1 MTATPLLDSVAT
13 VEELRRLPESELQ
26 RLAAELRTATIDAVS
41 KTGGHL
47 GAGLGVVE
55 LTVALHYVFQT
66 PDDRL
71 IWDVG
76 HQAYPHK
83 ILTGRRDRIETLRQ
97 KGGLSGFTKRSES
110 AFDPFGA
117 GHSSTS
123 ISAGLGMAVGSDLQG
138 HRRNVIS
145 VIGDGSMSAGMAFEG
160 MNNAGASDSRLI
172 VILNDND
179 MSIAQ
184 PVGAMSS
191 YLSRLITSEPF
202 HSIRDLMR
210 EVASRFPA
218 EIERTARRAREAARD
233 LISGNSVFSQLGFL
247 HIGPIDG
254 HDMSHLLPVLKNI
267 RDGHARG
274 PVLVHVVTEKGK
286 GHPFAGPSAEKYHA
300 VPKFDVITGTQQKS
314 VGNAPSYTSVFAQAL
329 MAAAEADD
337 RIVAI
342 TAAMPSGTGLD
353 KVKTRFPNRVFDVG
367 IAEQHAVTFAAG
379 LATEGMRPFCALYST
394 FLQRGYDQIVHD
406 VAIQK
411 LPVRFAIDRAGVVG
425 NDGATHAG
433 VYDVAYLSCLPN
445 MVIMCPSDEAEL
457 LHMVATAAAHDDG
470 PSAVRYP
477 RGEGVGIDLPDAGEV
492 LPIGRGRIIREGEG
506 TALLSLGTR
515 LADCLTAAD
524 ELAAAHGDFTIA
536 DARFAKPLDTDL
548 IDRLATSHDRLLI
561 VEENSPGGF
570 SAHVMQYLAN
580 AGHLDSGLVVRC
592 MSLPDRMIDHDSQAG
607 QIALAGLDARGIAET
622 LLAMPGLALPR
633 PALPGLAL
641 PGLAGDDGDS
651 GHETRGKATS

>member
-13 VEELRRLPESELQ
+13 VDDLRRLPEGDLQ
-26 RLAAELRTATIDAVS
+26 RLAAELRTATINAVS

-71 IWDVG
+71 VWDVG

-97 KGGLSGFTKRSES
+97 KGGLSGFTKRSE
-110 AFDPFGA
+110 ADFDPFGA

-179 MSIAQ
+179 MSIGQ

-314 VGNAPSYTSVFAQAL
+314 VGNAPSYTSVFAQGL
-329 MAAAEADD
+329 SAAAEADD

-353 KVKTRFPNRVFDVG
+353 KIKTRFPNRVVDGG

-379 LATEGMRPFCALYST
+379 LAAEGMKPFAAIYST
-394 FLQRGYDQIVHD
+394 FLQRGYDQLVHD
-406 VAIQK
+406 VAIQN
-411 LPVRFAIDRAGVVG
+411 LPVRFAIDRAGLVG
-425 NDGATHAG
+425 ADGATHAG
-433 VYDVAYLSCLPN
+433 VFDLAYLSCLPN
-445 MVIMCPSDEAEL
+445 MMIMCPSDEAEL
-457 LHMVATAAAHDDG
+457 AHMTATAAAYDSG
-470 PSAVRYP
+470 PSALRYP
-477 RGEGVGIDLPDAGEV
+477 RGTGTGVELPQAPQRLE
-492 LPIGRGRIIREGEG
+492 IGKAKLVKKGTDIAII
-506 TALLSLGTR
+506 SLGTMLDVCIEVADR
-515 LADCLTAAD
+515 LESCGVTVSL
-524 ELAAAHGDFTIA
+524 A
-536 DARFAKPLDTDL
+536 DARFAKPFDRDL
-548 IDRLATSHDRLLI
+548 ICKFATSHQAMII
-561 VEENSPGGF
+561 VEESSLGGF
-570 SAHVMQYLAN
+570 SAHVLQFM
-580 AGHLDSGLVVRC
+580 AGEGLLDNELKVRVA
-592 MSLPDRMIDHDSQAG
+592 SLPDTYIDHAERGSQLA
-607 QIALAGLDARGIAET
+607 AAGLDADSLFA
-622 LLAMPGLALPR
+622 LAAKLVLSKTASIMAKSSRIPV
-633 PALPGLAL
+633 
-641 PGLAGDDGDS
+641 
-651 GHETRGKATS
+651 E

>member
-13 VEELRRLPESELQ
+13 VDALRRLPEGDLQ

-66 PDDRL
+66 QHDRL

-83 ILTGRRDRIETLRQ
+83 ILTGRRERIETLRQ

-110 AFDPFGA
+110 EFDPFGA

-138 HRRNVIS
+138 HKRNVIS
-145 VIGDGSMSAGMAFEG
+145 VIGDGAMSAGMAFEG

-210 EVASRFPA
+210 EVTSRFPA

-314 VGNAPSYTSVFAQAL
+314 AGNAPSYTSIFAQGL

-379 LATEGMRPFCALYST
+379 LATEGMRPFCTLYST
-394 FLQRGYDQIVHD
+394 FLQRRYDQIVHD
-406 VAIQK
+406 VAIQN
-411 LPVRFAIDRAGVVG
+411 LAVRFAIDRAGVVG

-477 RGEGVGIDLPDAGEV
+477 RGEGVGVDLPDAGQI
-492 LPIGRGRIIREGEG
+492 LPIGRGRIVREGTG

-524 ELAAAHGDFTIA
+524 DLAAVHGAFTVA

-548 IDRLATSHDRLLI
+548 IDRLATSHDRLLV

-580 AGHLDSGLVVRC
+580 AGHLDRGLVVRC

-607 QIALAGLDARGIAET
+607 QIALAGLHAEGIANT
-622 LLAMPGLALPR
+622 LRAMPGLAG
-633 PALPGLAL
+633 AN
-641 PGLAGDDGDS
+641 AG
-651 GHETRGKATS
+651 TRDTSRGASRGGKATS

>member
-633 PALPGLAL
+633 LAV

>member
-13 VEELRRLPESELQ
+13 VEELRRLPEGELQ

-314 VGNAPSYTSVFAQAL
+314 VGNAPSYTSVFAQGL

-353 KVKTRFPNRVFDVG
+353 KVRTRFPNRVFDVG

-515 LADCLTAAD
+515 LADCVTAAD

-607 QIALAGLDARGIAET
+607 QIALAGLDARGIVET
-622 LLAMPGLALPR
+622 LLAMPGLAV
-633 PALPGLAL
+633 PGLAVPGL
-641 PGLAGDDGDS
+641 AVPGLAGDAGDS
-651 GHETRGKATS
+651 GHETRGKATY

>member
-1 MTATPLLDSVAT
+1 MTSTPLLDRIASVDD
-13 VEELRRLPESELQ
+13 LRRLPEGDLHRLASEL
-26 RLAAELRTATIDAVS
+26 RDATIGAVS

-55 LTVALHYVFQT
+55 LTVALHHVFNT
-66 PDDRL
+66 PHDRV

-97 KGGLSGFTKRSES
+97 KDGLSGFTKRSES
-110 AFDPFGA
+110 EFDPFGA

-123 ISAGLGMAVGSDLQG
+123 ISAGLGMAVGSNLQG
-138 HRRNVIS
+138 IQRNVIA
-145 VIGDGSMSAGMAFEG
+145 VIGDGAMSAGMAFEG

-210 EVASRFPA
+210 EVAAKFPA

-254 HDMSHLLPVLKNI
+254 HDMAHLLPVLKNI

-314 VGNAPSYTSVFAQAL
+314 AGNAPSYTSVFAKGL
-329 MAAAEADD
+329 IAAAEQDD
-337 RIVAI
+337 KIVAI

-353 KVKTRFPNRVFDVG
+353 KIKARFPDRVFDVG

-379 LATEGMRPFCALYST
+379 LATEGMKPFCALYST
-394 FLQRGYDQIVHD
+394 FLQRGYDQLVHD
-406 VAIQK
+406 VAIQN
-411 LPVRFAIDRAGVVG
+411 LPVRFAIDRAGLVG

-433 VYDVAYLSCLPN
+433 VFDIAYLSCLPN

-457 LHMVATAAAHDDG
+457 MHMVATSVAHDDG

-477 RGEGVGIDLPDAGEV
+477 RGEGVGVELPEIGDV
-492 LPIGRGRIIREGEG
+492 LKIGRGRIVREGQG
-506 TALLSLGTR
+506 TAILSLGTR
-515 LADCLTAAD
+515 LADAMRAAEQLED
-524 ELAAAHGDFTIA
+524 DIGPVTVA
-536 DARFAKPLDTDL
+536 DARFAKPMDTDL
-548 IDRLATSHDRLLI
+548 LDRLAQNHARLLI
-561 VEENSPGGF
+561 VEENSQGGF
-570 SAHVMQYLAN
+570 SAHVLQYLAN
-580 AGHLDSGLVVRC
+580 AGHLDGGLTVRC
-592 MSLPDRMIDHDSQAG
+592 LSLPDRLIDHDSQAG
-607 QIALAGLDARGIAET
+607 QLALAGIDADGIAET
-622 LLAMPGLALPR
+622 LRMMNGGPDSKYTTKAG
-633 PALPGLAL
+633 PAASKTPA
-641 PGLAGDDGDS
+641 
-651 GHETRGKATS
+651 

>member
-13 VEELRRLPESELQ
+13 VEELRRLPEGELQ
-26 RLAAELRTATIDAVS
+26 RLAAELRMATIDAVS

-110 AFDPFGA
+110 EFDPFGA

-314 VGNAPSYTSVFAQAL
+314 VGNAPSYTSVFAQGL
-329 MAAAEADD
+329 MAAAESDD

-406 VAIQK
+406 VAIQN

-457 LHMVATAAAHDDG
+457 MHMVATAAVHDDG

-477 RGEGVGIDLPDAGEV
+477 RGEGVGVDLPDVGEI

-524 ELAAAHGDFTIA
+524 ELAPTHGDFTIA

-580 AGHLDSGLVVRC
+580 AGHLDGGLVVRC

-607 QIALAGLDARGIAET
+607 QIAMAGLDARGIAEA
-622 LLAMPGLALPR
+622 LLAMPGLA
-633 PALPGLAL
+633 AAD
-641 PGLAGDDGDS
+641 AGPQKRD
-651 GHETRGKATS
+651 KATT

>member
-13 VEELRRLPESELQ
+13 VEELRRLPEGELQ

-55 LTVALHYVFQT
+55 LTVALHYVFRT
-66 PDDRL
+66 PEDRL

-110 AFDPFGA
+110 EFDPFGA

-314 VGNAPSYTSVFAQAL
+314 VGNAPSYTSVFAQGL
-329 MAAAEADD
+329 MAAAESDD

-457 LHMVATAAAHDDG
+457 MHMVATAAVHDDG

-477 RGEGVGIDLPDAGEV
+477 RGEGVGVDLPDVGEI

-524 ELAAAHGDFTIA
+524 ELAPTHGDFTIA

-607 QIALAGLDARGIAET
+607 QIAMAGLDARGIAEA
-622 LLAMPGLALPR
+622 LLAMPGLA
-633 PALPGLAL
+633 AAD
-641 PGLAGDDGDS
+641 AGPQKRD
-651 GHETRGKATS
+651 KATT

>member
-13 VEELRRLPESELQ
+13 VDDLRRLPEGDLQ
-26 RLAAELRTATIDAVS
+26 RLAAELRTATINAVS

-71 IWDVG
+71 VWDVG

-110 AFDPFGA
+110 DFDPFGA

-179 MSIAQ
+179 MSIGQ

-314 VGNAPSYTSVFAQAL
+314 VGNAPSYTSVFAQGL
-329 MAAAEADD
+329 SAAAEADD

-353 KVKTRFPNRVFDVG
+353 KIKTRFPNRVFDVG

-445 MVIMCPSDEAEL
+445 FVIMCPSDEAEL
-457 LHMVATAAAHDDG
+457 LHMIATAAAHDDG

-477 RGEGVGIDLPDAGEV
+477 RGEGVGVDMPEVGEV

-515 LADCLTAAD
+515 LADCLAAAD
-524 ELAAAHGDFTIA
+524 ELAAEHGGFTVA
-536 DARFAKPLDTDL
+536 DARFAKPLDTEM

-580 AGHLDSGLVVRC
+580 AGHLDRGLVVRC
-592 MSLPDRMIDHDSQAG
+592 MSLPDQMLDHDSQAG
-607 QIALAGLDARGIAET
+607 QIAFAGIDAEGIAAT
-622 LLAMPGLALPR
+622 LRAMPGLVDAKSR
-633 PALPGLAL
+633 TRAAARTGTRK
-641 PGLAGDDGDS
+641 S
-651 GHETRGKATS
+651 GGESPS

>member
-633 PALPGLAL
+633 LALPGLAV